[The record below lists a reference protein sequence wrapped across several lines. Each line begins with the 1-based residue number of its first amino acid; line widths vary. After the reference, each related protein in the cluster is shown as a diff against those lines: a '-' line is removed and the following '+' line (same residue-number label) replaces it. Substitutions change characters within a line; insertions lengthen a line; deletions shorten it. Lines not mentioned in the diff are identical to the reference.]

1 MKYRE
6 WMNQNSAL
14 ITIGAV
20 LVLIGALYA
29 IIRQQW
35 GSTASYK
42 PIDVYYYDMSLTSGT
57 EMERLFA
64 GKSNEFPPIDAP
76 SHAKTPDGSPTG
88 VRAWVFSCGDCSD
101 KSKWFIGFL
110 ETYTKDAKEAML
122 EMTKTPPAATAA
134 AGPPPMPTGAE
145 MMARENGHL
154 ISIPGEDKWVP
165 YSGPDGLGLIQRAQ
179 SRCGS
184 EAGQRAVPCYPNS

>member
-20 LVLIGALYA
+20 LILIGALYA

-35 GSTASYK
+35 GGGGTYK
-42 PIDVYYYDMSLTSGT
+42 PIDVYYYDMSITSGT
-57 EMERLFA
+57 EMDRLFP
-64 GKSNEFPPIDAP
+64 GKSNDFPPIEAP
-76 SHAKTPDGSPTG
+76 SKAKAPDGSPTG

-110 ETYTKDAKEAML
+110 ETYTKEAKDAMVEI
-122 EMTKTPPAATAA
+122 TKPPAAGGAPA
-134 AGPPPMPTGAE
+134 PPPMPTGAE
-145 MMARENGHL
+145 MMAREQGHL

-165 YSGPDGLGLIQRAQ
+165 YSGPQGLELIQRAQ
-179 SRCGS
+179 GKCGA
-184 EAGQRAVPCYPNS
+184 EPGTRAVPCYPNS

>member
-1 MKYRE
+1 MKYRD
-6 WMNQNSAL
+6 WMNQNSAV

-29 IIRQQW
+29 IIKQQW
-35 GSTASYK
+35 GPGTTYK
-42 PIDVYYYDMSLTSGT
+42 PIDVFYYDMSLTSGS
-57 EMERLFA
+57 EMDRLFS
-64 GKSNEFPPIDAP
+64 GKSNEFPPIEAP
-76 SHAKTPDGSPTG
+76 SKAKTPDGSPTG

-110 ETYTKDAKEAML
+110 ETYTRDAKDAML
-122 EMTKTPPAATAA
+122 EMTKAPATGGAA
-134 AGPPPMPTGAE
+134 APPPMPTGAE

-165 YSGPDGLGLIQRAQ
+165 YSGPQGLELIQRAQ

-184 EAGQRAVPCYPNS
+184 EQGNRAVPCYPKS